1 MSHGLRPE
9 SSNAAP
15 KTRLPGPFTG
25 LRSSILLG
33 LKRRHT
39 ATAKQLAADLGVS
52 LNAVRHHLKELE
64 AEALVQY
71 RRKHQGVGAPA
82 FAYQLTPAAAA
93 LFPRRYEST
102 LNDVLDHVV
111 RQEGR
116 AAAVAVLRSRYESLA
131 HRLQAELM
139 SAPPAERLARVARF
153 LSDEGYMAEAGTSA
167 TEGVLVEHNCAILGV
182 AERFPE
188 ICAAEAKFLSDVL
201 GAEVQRR
208 EHILSG
214 CSACEYR
221 VKFAAGAEQCA
232 GSSDPALRVESSE
245 ELEDVS

>member
-1 MSHGLRPE
+1 MSQALRPNPNGATPE
-9 SSNAAP
+9 TAIPVPA
-15 KTRLPGPFTG
+15 KGM
-25 LRSSILLG
+25 RSSILLA
-33 LKRRHT
+33 LKRRRT
-39 ATAKQLAADLGVS
+39 ATAKELAADLGVS

-64 AEALVQY
+64 NEALVEY

-82 FAYQLTPAAAA
+82 FIYQLTPAAAA

-116 AAAVAVLRSRYESLA
+116 AAAVAVLRSRYETLA
-131 HRLQAELM
+131 QRLQSQLM
-139 SAPPAERLARVARF
+139 SAPPTERLAMVARF
-153 LSDEGYMAEAGTSA
+153 LSDEGYMAEAGVSSA
-167 TEGVLVEHNCAILGV
+167 EGVLVEHNCAILGV

-188 ICAAEAKFLSDVL
+188 ICAAEARFLSQVL
-201 GAEVQRR
+201 GAEVDRR

-221 VKFAAGAEQCA
+221 VKFTAGAEHRA
-232 GSSDPALRVESSE
+232 GPSDPAVRDGSAET
-245 ELEDVS
+245 LEDGS

>member
-1 MSHGLRPE
+1 MPTTPLPVPRKGLRW
-9 SSNAAP
+9 
-15 KTRLPGPFTG
+15 
-25 LRSSILLG
+25 SILLS

-39 ATAKQLAADLGVS
+39 ATARELARDLGVS
-52 LNAVRHHLKELE
+52 LNAVRHHLRELE
-64 AEALVQY
+64 SEALVEY

-116 AAAVAVLRSRYESLA
+116 AAAVDVLRSRYEMLA
-131 HRLQAELM
+131 QRLQLELM
-139 SAPPAERLARVARF
+139 SAQPEERLAMVARF
-153 LSDEGYMAEAGTSA
+153 LSDEGYMAEAGVSP
-167 TEGVLVEHNCAILGV
+167 TEAVLVEHNCAILGV

-188 ICAAEAKFLSDVL
+188 ICAAEARFLSEVL
-201 GAEVQRR
+201 GAEVDRR
-208 EHILSG
+208 EHILNG

-221 VKFAAGAEQCA
+221 IKFTAGAEERSGSSGPASQA
-232 GSSDPALRVESSE
+232 GSAER
-245 ELEDVS
+245 LEDVS